1 MNVGTLTISLTART
15 AALMSSLSKVRTFE
29 SGVMASVQRMN
40 RSLGTLGQ
48 SLSVL
53 SLPLIGIG
61 GLAIKKFAD
70 FEYSLAK
77 VTGLAD
83 VASSQVQKWTA
94 DIFNLSKKTGE
105 SAHELAEALYFVASS
120 GIHGA
125 KVLETLE
132 VAAYGAMAGLGK
144 TKDLANLLTSV
155 MNAYGVSN
163 VNASETL
170 DILVAAV
177 REGKAEANEMA
188 KSLGMV
194 VNVASEL
201 GISFANVAAAVA
213 ATTKTGVGTNTAAT
227 QLRQFLFSFLKERPM
242 VENALESM
250 GLTFAGVRE
259 SLSKDL
265 LGGLIRLRAVTSAW
279 GDEMLAKVI
288 PNVRAFNE
296 ALSLTGVNVV
306 ETMKVFEVVKNP
318 TNNFA
323 QAVGAVADTA
333 RVKLNRAMQTV
344 NNSLITFGA
353 SIADDVIPIVEKFTG
368 FISKLVGWFNSLDS
382 GTQNMIITVTALSTV
397 LGPAL
402 IVVSGFVSSLGSIVA
417 TLTSPLGIILA
428 IAAAITLVVRNF
440 DNWEKA
446 WPRIVQ
452 QMRKGGVWILKIMNT
467 ISNSI
472 TFGVFDERLE
482 KERRVIQHTIDE
494 INASL
499 NGFEPKEFLNRYYR
513 TVRALGGIHPKQR
526 NSLTSLIKQTTA
538 ASLVLKEYNPEITKA
553 DPDLAY
559 GFSNALGDSLES
571 EFNKLLSLVDNF
583 TKDLGGKLA
592 GTSKLKL
599 NISGGEGGI
608 TSASFLEYTASL
620 FDKVT
625 NVKRIK
631 EFLAL
636 QSELTKAFGPTGF
649 MSGAGLVSATAGI
662 GDYFQQIKKEM
673 SSIIESSGDL
683 KGFWDSLPQ
692 GIKAMF
698 PIEDVT
704 KINELIKLN
713 ADAVRDADAALASWA
728 ENAWIWKSMGNP
740 MMDYFEKLHT
750 ALAELTAIRDLS
762 GGGPEA
768 LDARLKYWETIKQA
782 AIDAAIEIKKDNL
795 FAKIPQD
802 VLDSYKNATLM
813 ITGLQVV
820 QTLVGAVTDAFAA
833 LGDGIGKSM
842 ANAEDAFSGLLN
854 VIVGVF
860 QQIGK
865 LLITASTFL
874 MFVPGLQ
881 GLALGLLAGGIGLN
895 ALGGYITEKQ
905 RQKQSSAN
913 MASGGIVPSGFPNDT
928 FSANLSSNEAVIPLE
943 RLPQLLGI
951 GRSSKN
957 NTVEFIIEGRVL
969 KGILKDADMMGG
981 LR

>member
-15 AALMSSLSKVRTFE
+15 AALLSSLSKVRTFE

-306 ETMKVFEVVKNP
+306 ETMKVFELVKNP

-353 SIADDVIPIVEKFTG
+353 SIADTVIPIVEKFTN
-368 FISKLVGWFNSLDS
+368 FIGQLFNWFTALDS
-382 GTQNMIITVTALSTV
+382 GTQSLLITVTALSAVFGPMLLV
-397 LGPAL
+397 L
-402 IVVSGFVSSLGSIVA
+402 SSFGSSVLSLA
-417 TLTSPLGIILA
+417 STLMTPLGAILA
-428 IAAAITLVVRNF
+428 VAAAILLVS
-440 DNWEKA
+440 DNMESWEKA
-446 WPRIVQ
+446 WPR
-452 QMRKGGVWILKIMNT
+452 MTYKMELY
-467 ISNSI
+467 
-472 TFGVFDERLE
+472 FE
-482 KERRVIQHTIDE
+482 K
-494 INASL
+494 A
-499 NGFEPKEFLNRYYR
+499 
-513 TVRALGGIHPKQR
+513 
-526 NSLTSLIKQTTA
+526 
-538 ASLVLKEYNPEITKA
+538 VLKLLQLKDLFAEAFLPQTDEKQKKRA
-553 DPDLAY
+553 DEMAMQEATIARIQMMLAESPKLEY
-559 GFSNALGDSLES
+559 GFMDALTDSLKKEGS
-571 EFNKLLSLVDNF
+571 KILDWVNDF

-728 ENAWIWKSMGNP
+728 ENAWIFASQGKP
-740 MMDYFEKLHT
+740 MLDYFEKLHT

-782 AIDAAIEIKKDNL
+782 AIDAAIEIKKANL
-795 FAKIPQD
+795 SAKIPQD